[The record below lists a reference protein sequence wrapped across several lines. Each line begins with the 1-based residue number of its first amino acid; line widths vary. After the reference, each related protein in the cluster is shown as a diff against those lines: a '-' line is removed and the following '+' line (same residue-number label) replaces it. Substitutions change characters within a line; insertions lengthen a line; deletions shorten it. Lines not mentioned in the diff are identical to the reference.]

1 MSRVHDMGGR
11 WGDGAVRP
19 EPDGIARFAE
29 GWHPK
34 AFALTLAAGALGA
47 WSIDASRHAREC
59 LAPAD
64 YAGFSYYEK
73 WLAALADLLVAQGLV
88 SESELRAGRAAA
100 AATDPHPRRLAAADV
115 ARTLARR
122 VPYTRPGPAP
132 VFAPG
137 DAVRTRLPARNALI
151 PGGHTRLPGYA
162 AGHVGRILISHGA
175 HVLPDANAH
184 GLGEAAEPLYTVAFD
199 AADLW
204 GAAERPGDE
213 ITADL
218 WQSYLAPA

>member
-29 GWHPK
+29 DWHPR
-34 AFALTLAAGALGA
+34 ALALTLAAGALGA
-47 WSIDASRHAREC
+47 WSIDAARHARES

-64 YAGFSYYEK
+64 YARFSYYEK
-73 WLAALADLLVAQGLV
+73 WLAALADLLVARGLV
-88 SESELRAGRAAA
+88 SEAELRDGP
-100 AATDPHPRRLAAADV
+100 ATTAPAPHPRRLAAADV
-115 ARTLARR
+115 GRTLARR
-122 VPYTRPGPAP
+122 APYSRPGPAP
-132 VFAPG
+132 AFAPG
-137 DAVRTRLPARNALI
+137 DRVRTRLPARNAFI

-162 AGHVGRILISHGA
+162 AGHVGRVVISHGA

-204 GAAERPGDE
+204 GVAERAGDE
-213 ITADL
+213 VTADL